1 MAHVVHGPGLWH
13 PSPVSTFVCQH
24 CGAPVRLDEPI
35 PREAVCDQ
43 CGRDLRACLQC
54 RHYDASYNNACRET
68 MADPVV
74 EKDRRN
80 FCEYFSFSREAFAG
94 RAAEGARAA
103 DARAKLAG
111 LFGGSPSGDA
121 GAAPDESPSD
131 AARRKLEGL
140 FGGGVKDAK
149 TREDEARRKLEG
161 LFRKPKSDE
170 S

>member
-1 MAHVVHGPGLWH
+1 
-13 PSPVSTFVCQH
+13 VSVFVCQH

-35 PREAVCDQ
+35 PREATCDQ

-54 RHYDASYNNACRET
+54 RHYDPNYNNACRET

-74 EKDRRN
+74 DKDRRN
-80 FCEYFSFSREAFAG
+80 FCEYFSFSSAAFG
-94 RAAEGARAA
+94 SRAAESARAA

-111 LFGGSPSGDA
+111 LFGGAGDA
-121 GAAPDESPSD
+121 AATPTDESPVD
-131 AARRKLEGL
+131 AARRKLESL

-149 TREDEARRKLEG
+149 TREDEARRKLDG
-161 LFRKPKSDE
+161 LFKKPKPGSDE

>member
-1 MAHVVHGPGLWH
+1 
-13 PSPVSTFVCQH
+13 VSCGSLDGVSVFVCQH

-35 PREAVCDQ
+35 PREATCDQ

-54 RHYDASYNNACRET
+54 RHYDPNYNNACRET

-74 EKDRRN
+74 DKDRRN
-80 FCEYFSFSREAFAG
+80 FCEYFSFSHVAFGARGAEA
-94 RAAEGARAA
+94 ARAA

-111 LFGGSPSGDA
+111 LFGAA
-121 GAAPDESPSD
+121 GAAAPPSDESPAD
-131 AARRKLEGL
+131 AARRKLESL

-149 TREDEARRKLEG
+149 TREDEARRKLDG
-161 LFRKPKSDE
+161 LFKKPKPGSDE